1 LCANAASGAGKGKRG
16 RAAATMGD
24 YGAPRKDAPAPR
36 PPPSVLPPAAGTR
49 WCDERK
55 RGLDGIWARQDR
67 HSPST
72 PNRHHPYLKTSPSTS
87 KGRSARPSGGG
98 RLRLGVAIGGRREE
112 GDAGQTFLCALSTRA
127 VQVSSPLSPC
137 AAALPGLLVPGEA
150 PAAARGRAAAE
161 GRRRPP
167 SLPSRPGPLAPGS
180 ALNPH
185 ASAPAG
191 GAWPPRSAAPAPQT
205 LARHFSRRSAD
216 GKLFASFMT
225 PSVLVYS

>member
-1 LCANAASGAGKGKRG
+1 MCANAASGAGKGKRG

-98 RLRLGVAIGGRREE
+98 RLRLGVAIGGKREE

-127 VQVSSPLSPC
+127 VQASSPLSPC
-137 AAALPGLLVPGEA
+137 AAAGGWEGEGGGDCCRVFRV
-150 PAAARGRAAAE
+150 AAATRPTTSSISLSLT
-161 GRRRPP
+161 RRPGRPRP
-167 SLPSRPGPLAPGS
+167 SSCKW
-180 ALNPH
+180 
-185 ASAPAG
+185 
-191 GAWPPRSAAPAPQT
+191 GAAF
-205 LARHFSRRSAD
+205 L
-216 GKLFASFMT
+216 
-225 PSVLVYS
+225 